1 MKTEKLYQVPK
12 CELKELNNLFIELTA
27 KNCNRHCKHCYID
40 FPISKPPKDFID
52 TDKIKQALDDTIGEN
67 LYCIYLTGAEPMLHP
82 DFNTIL
88 RLCLKVTNV
97 CICTNGSFL
106 NEKKV
111 RFLKKVE
118 DESDKEIIFMLPI
131 DHYDEVK
138 SDDLRGRGSYREVM
152 HAAKIL
158 SKYDFNPIFN
168 VTNYYKEDK
177 KTMIMQF
184 KQIFNNMDIPVEDCN
199 FQINEYFDKYSK
211 EENFVTDYKKLDC
224 QTGRILTEK
233 GVYVCPFLA
242 NDHRGRMGAD
252 FKDYSKK
259 VCLETPYCAVCAK
272 NKEKM
277 FSINYKYF
285 ED

>member
-1 MKTEKLYQVPK
+1 MNFEQLYQIPK
-12 CELKELNNLFIELTA
+12 CELKELNNLFIEMTA
-27 KNCNRHCKHCYID
+27 KNCNQHCKHCYID
-40 FPISKPPKDFID
+40 FPLSKAPKDFISI
-52 TDKIKQALDDTIGEN
+52 DKIKQALIDVEGEN
-67 LYCIYLTGAEPMLHP
+67 LYCIYLTGAEPMMHP
-82 DFNTIL
+82 DFNAIL
-88 RLCLKVTNV
+88 RLCLKSTNV

-118 DESDKEIIFMLPI
+118 DETENEIIFMLPI
-131 DHYDEVK
+131 DHYNEIK
-138 SDDLRGRGSYREVM
+138 SDDLRGRGTYRQIL

-177 KTMIMQF
+177 KTLITNF
-184 KQIFNNMDIPVEDCN
+184 KQVFDNIDVPVEDCN
-199 FQINEYFDKYSK
+199 FQINEFYDKYSK
-211 EENFVTDYKKLDC
+211 NDDVVKSFKNLDC

-252 FKDYSKK
+252 FTDYSKK
-259 VCLETPYCAVCAK
+259 MCLETPFCAVCAK

-285 ED
+285 KE